1 MLQPNEEYDSQL
13 TGMQDTMIEATAHDW
28 LSDGGDNFNLAI
40 LVLTSVNVSAA
51 ILTVVSIF
59 YDAWST
65 KEWDFYPKT
74 RYVFRQAPQCRYLT
88 ADRKFFNFVPV
99 VHPADVLPLV
109 FSFAVIL
116 QGIVLVGIS
125 AKESNS
131 TLSHRCS
138 IIAQIV
144 WPGQC
149 PNRAQRIYIINT
161 R

>member
-1 MLQPNEEYDSQL
+1 MLQQNEESDLQL
-13 TGMQDTMIEATAHDW
+13 IWMQNTMIEATANDW

-40 LVLTSVNVSAA
+40 LVLTSINITAA

-65 KEWDFYPKT
+65 KEWDVCPKT

-88 ADRKFFNFVPV
+88 ADRRFFNFVPLI
-99 VHPADVLPLV
+99 HPADFLPLV

-116 QGIVLVGIS
+116 QGIILIGIS

-131 TLSHRCS
+131 TLSHQCGYS
-138 IIAQIV
+138 AQIV
-144 WPGQC
+144 WHGQC
-149 PNRAQRIYIINT
+149 PNRA
-161 R
+161 